1 MTYTF
6 TFRHPSRV
14 AILSH
19 KVLDGVGVVVVD
31 GVSLLGWVEAVVGGF
46 SMVGAG
52 LPEHLGHQAASP
64 RPGYLHEWRCTHPFF
79 LVCSVVWPSA
89 S

>member
-1 MTYTF
+1 M
-6 TFRHPSRV
+6 

-52 LPEHLGHQAASP
+52 LPKDLGH
-64 RPGYLHEWRCTHPFF
+64 
-79 LVCSVVWPSA
+79 
-89 S
+89 